1 MERYGDMRNS
11 EGYFDPTAGA
21 VLGAI
26 ERSTKLGIKRGVIYW
41 VEIRASTGHEME
53 KDRPGIIV
61 SCDELNDTSPLV
73 SVVYLST
80 STRHELPEHVT
91 IRTAE
96 KPSTAL
102 CESVY
107 SVDKTRLGRLCG
119 RVSADELRRIDTA
132 LAIGLQLDFTPP
144 KALQGSVSKDIK
156 PDVKTDIPA
165 DSVLLKAVD
174 ALKMETELAMY
185 KRLYESLLDR
195 MTGRATA

>member
-11 EGYFDPTAGA
+11 EGYFDPTAGEA
-21 VLGAI
+21 LRAI
-26 ERSTKLGIKRGVIYW
+26 ERSTKLGIKRGDIYW

-53 KDRPGIIV
+53 KDRPGIVV

-73 SVVYLST
+73 SVVYLSA

-102 CESVY
+102 CESIY
-107 SVDKTRLGRLCG
+107 SVDKTRLGRPCG

-132 LAIGLQLDFTPP
+132 LMIGL
-144 KALQGSVSKDIK
+144 ALSPAPLQATQSDDNKKV
-156 PDVKTDIPA
+156 VKTVVQD
-165 DSVLLKAVD
+165 DSVLLKAKE
-174 ALKMETELAMY
+174 ALRMEAELDMY

-195 MTGRATA
+195 VMGRESA

>member
-1 MERYGDMRNS
+1 MERYGDMRNN

-21 VLGAI
+21 VLRAI
-26 ERSTKLGIKRGVIYW
+26 ERSTKLSIKRGDIYW
-41 VEIRASTGHEME
+41 VEIRTSTGHEME

-91 IRTAE
+91 IRSAE

-107 SVDKTRLGRLCG
+107 SVDKVRLGKLCG
-119 RVSADELRRIDTA
+119 RVSAEELRRIDTA

-144 KALQGSVSKDIK
+144 KALQGAVRDDKK
-156 PDVKTDIPA
+156 PDVKTVVPA
-165 DSVLLKAVD
+165 DSVLLKAAD
-174 ALKMETELAMY
+174 AVKMEAELEMY

-195 MTGRATA
+195 VTGRAG